1 MRLRPQAPA
10 WPKSRHPAGRSRC
23 PATRRYHR
31 AVLTAPLRRRHLLL
45 CPAALAL
52 GPAGAQQKRSMKDPL
67 RVGVDPALLESGLA
81 IALQKAFLGDTGVVF
96 RYVPGPSLP
105 TLEAL
110 ERGELDVAL
119 TNAPEA
125 EARLEK
131 QGLVHDRRA
140 VAAGAYV
147 IVGPAPTPKSFD
159 PAGIARMSDAAEAL
173 AKLREAALGV
183 PGSVQF
189 LTPGDG
195 SGAHAAEMALWR
207 AARVAPA
214 APWYVQAPAA
224 TLLQQARQQGAYAL
238 VERAVWAL
246 QGGKPL
252 TILVEGDA
260 ALAAPVHAMRSFRV
274 NHPAG
279 KMFVAWIAGPR
290 GRQVVAALRHYRP
303 PA

>member
-1 MRLRPQAPA
+1 MVAA
-10 WPKSRHPAGRSRC
+10 WPMSRRPSCHTWRL
-23 PATRRYHR
+23 ATGRYHR
-31 AVLTAPLRRRHLLL
+31 GVTPATFSRRRLLL
-45 CPAALAL
+45 YPAALAL
-52 GPAGAQQKRSMKDPL
+52 GPAHAQQKRSMKDPL

-81 IALQKAFLGDTGVVF
+81 LALQKAFLGDTGVVF
-96 RYVPGPSLP
+96 QYVPGPSLT

-119 TNAPEA
+119 TNAPDA
-125 EARLEK
+125 ESKLEK
-131 QGLVHDRRA
+131 QGLAHDRRA
-140 VAAGAYV
+140 VAMGSHV
-147 IVGPAPTPKSFD
+147 IVGPAPTPKAFD

-173 AKLREAALGV
+173 LKLRDSALAV

-189 LTPGDG
+189 LTAGDG
-195 SGAHAAEMALWR
+195 SGSHVAEMALWR

-214 APWYVQAPAA
+214 APWYVKVPAA

-238 VERAVWAL
+238 VERAVWSL
-246 QGGKPL
+246 QGAKPL
-252 TILVEGDA
+252 AILVEGDA

-279 KMFVAWIAGPR
+279 KMFVAWIGGPR
-290 GRQVVAALRHYRP
+290 GRQVVAALRHYRA